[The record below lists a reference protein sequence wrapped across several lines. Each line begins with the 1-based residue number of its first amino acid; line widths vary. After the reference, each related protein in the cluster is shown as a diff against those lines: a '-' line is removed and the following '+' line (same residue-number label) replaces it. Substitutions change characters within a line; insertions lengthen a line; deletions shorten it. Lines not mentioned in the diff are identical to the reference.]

1 MTPRF
6 HRSALTELD
15 AAIRTGETRGTG
27 LGAELVNE
35 VERVVALLCDLP
47 DIGER
52 LDESRRRFPLKRFP
66 YGIIYR
72 VADGTLRVL
81 AVAHR
86 RQKPG
91 YWRARE

>member
-6 HRSALTELD
+6 HRAAELEL
-15 AAIRTGETRGTG
+15 AAAMRTGESRASG
-27 LGAELVNE
+27 LGVDLVSE

-52 LDESRRRFPLKRFP
+52 LDERRRRFPLQRFP

-72 VADGTLRVL
+72 VAGETLRIL
-81 AVAHR
+81 AIAHR
-86 RQKPG
+86 RQRPG
-91 YWRARE
+91 YWRSRE